1 MSGSSAAAAYFTF
14 HDVSIN
20 TYRYPMIST
29 PVGTFTFHDVSINTT
44 DSFIESLKLLALHST
59 MFLLIPQA
67 ETMLE
72 QIRYT
77 LHSTM
82 FLLILLIAVCMLAGK
97 YAYIPRCFYYTAS
110 LLIIE
115 GSKHALHSTMFLLI
129 LDGNI
134 IHDLNITFTFHDV
147 SINTKNCANACKYSV
162 FFTFHDVSINTI
174 ANAIVRIQNPALHS
188 TMFLLILGRVLCVLA
203 YGRPL
208 HSTMF
213 LLIRHSIN
221 RQRREPAGYE
231 GDYTAYPSGR
241 TEDPQLQRFIH
252 ARQRDTYCRNA

>member
-97 YAYIPRCFYYTAS
+97 YA
-110 LLIIE
+110 
-115 GSKHALHSTMFLLI
+115 LHSTMFLLI

-147 SINTKNCANACKYSV
+147 SINTKIAQMPVNTV
-162 FFTFHDVSINTI
+162 FS
-174 ANAIVRIQNPALHS
+174 LHS
-188 TMFLLILGRVLCVLA
+188 TMFLLI
-203 YGRPL
+203 PL
-208 HSTMF
+208 PTPLF
-213 LLIRHSIN
+213 AFRI
-221 RQRREPAGYE
+221 
-231 GDYTAYPSGR
+231 
-241 TEDPQLQRFIH
+241 QLYIPRCF
-252 ARQRDTYCRNA
+252 Y

>member
-82 FLLILLIAVCMLAGK
+82 FLLIL
-97 YAYIPRCFYYTAS
+97 
-110 LLIIE
+110 
-115 GSKHALHSTMFLLI
+115 
-129 LDGNI
+129 DGNI

-147 SINTKNCANACKYSV
+147 SINTKIAQMPVNTV
-162 FFTFHDVSINTI
+162 FS
-174 ANAIVRIQNPALHS
+174 LHS
-188 TMFLLILGRVLCVLA
+188 TMFLLI
-203 YGRPL
+203 PL
-208 HSTMF
+208 PTPLF
-213 LLIRHSIN
+213 AFRI
-221 RQRREPAGYE
+221 
-231 GDYTAYPSGR
+231 
-241 TEDPQLQRFIH
+241 QLYIPRCF
-252 ARQRDTYCRNA
+252 Y

>member
-82 FLLILLIAVCMLAGK
+82 FLLIL
-97 YAYIPRCFYYTAS
+97 
-110 LLIIE
+110 
-115 GSKHALHSTMFLLI
+115 
-129 LDGNI
+129 DGNI

-147 SINTKNCANACKYSV
+147 SINTKIAQMPVNTV
-162 FFTFHDVSINTI
+162 FS
-174 ANAIVRIQNPALHS
+174 LHS
-188 TMFLLILGRVLCVLA
+188 TMFLLIHRNNFLCL
-203 YGRPL
+203 
-208 HSTMF
+208 
-213 LLIRHSIN
+213 
-221 RQRREPAGYE
+221 
-231 GDYTAYPSGR
+231 
-241 TEDPQLQRFIH
+241 
-252 ARQRDTYCRNA
+252 